1 MPDVFID
8 LDDNRQRVIVE
19 PSFTISVQMYSKIM
33 RIHTIYK
40 VKWSGNRLSAAYTR
54 GYRPHE
60 TLAAV
65 LFALLEDLPGG
76 FDVLIGNEKHEFLVQ
91 DAGRIAEYM
100 HNWAYYTRQVQKLEQ
115 TIAEIDARA
124 ARYDE
129 DVRRADQETKWAKQ
143 DFKNAQEQDGY
154 GWYAQRVNEAVA
166 ERRLIATNR
175 RCDPKRKLKAQ
186 AQLSQ
191 LEAEIRRLRPTFRKH
206 VRPELRELI

>member
-1 MPDVFID
+1 MY
-8 LDDNRQRVIVE
+8 VE
-19 PSFTISVQMYSKIM
+19 PSFKIIEDASYEI
-33 RIHTIYK
+33 RNIHTVRK
-40 VKWSGNRLSAAYTR
+40 LKSSHNRLVATYTC
-54 GYRPHE
+54 GYEVYE
-60 TLAAV
+60 TLAAII
-65 LFALLEDLPGG
+65 FCLLRYLPNGCTYIELQEEQSG
-76 FDVLIGNEKHEFLVQ
+76 IMDDTLEIVNLLLAW
-91 DAGRIAEYM
+91 DEY
-100 HNWAYYTRQVQKLEQ
+100 TLKVQKLEQ

>member
-19 PSFTISVQMYSKIM
+19 PSFTMSVPMYSKIM
-33 RIHTIYK
+33 RIHTIHK

-100 HNWAYYTRQVQKLEQ
+100 HSWAYYTRQVQKLEQ
-115 TIAEIDARA
+115 TITEIDARA
-124 ARYDE
+124 VSYDE
-129 DVRRADQETKWAKQ
+129 DVRLADLQIKWAKG
-143 DFKNAQEQDGY
+143 DLKKAREQDG
-154 GWYAQRVNEAVA
+154 WYARRLNEAMA
-166 ERRLIATNR
+166 DRRLIATNKR
-175 RCDPKRKLKAQ
+175 YDPKRKLKAQ

-206 VRPELRELI
+206 VRPELRKLI